1 MIDNLDKKI
10 IELLKKDSRCP
21 FVEIANQ
28 LGVSEGT
35 VRSRVHKMVEE
46 GIIRGFTIK
55 TSSKNVKALVEISI
69 AVNTDTQ
76 EIARELAG
84 YDGVTEVFEV
94 TGDQDI
100 IAIVDVESSQ
110 HLNEIIE
117 RVRRYDNILSTRTRL
132 ILKEHYGEARSRCS
146 QEPEPHSSRRSP
158 RTAPST
164 RRRSGVSSTSRNPTG
179 WTSSCRAGAPASPPP
194 STTRSTSA

>member
-35 VRSRVHKMVEE
+35 VRSRVNKMSEE

-76 EIARELAG
+76 EIARELAS

-110 HLNEIIE
+110 HLNDIIE

-132 ILKEHYGEARSRCS
+132 ILKEHYGEA
-146 QEPEPHSSRRSP
+146 
-158 RTAPST
+158 
-164 RRRSGVSSTSRNPTG
+164 
-179 WTSSCRAGAPASPPP
+179 
-194 STTRSTSA
+194 

>member
-1 MIDNLDKKI
+1 M
-10 IELLKKDSRCP
+10 KKDSRCP

-35 VRSRVHKMVEE
+35 VRSRVHRMTEE

-55 TSSKNVKALVEISI
+55 TSSRNVKALVEIRI
-69 AVNTDTQ
+69 DVNTDSPCGRTFNQ
-76 EIARELAG
+76 EIAKELAS

-110 HLNEIIE
+110 HLNDIIE

-132 ILKEHYGEARSRCS
+132 ILKEHFGEA
-146 QEPEPHSSRRSP
+146 
-158 RTAPST
+158 
-164 RRRSGVSSTSRNPTG
+164 
-179 WTSSCRAGAPASPPP
+179 
-194 STTRSTSA
+194 